1 MAMGRINGSSGSPPS
16 TSWQSGNQPGRLEG
30 SKVSMVSNMADETAQ
45 RGGLAREGSRAPGS
59 INIPFKLMTS
69 RIVDDLEP
77 DERCDKKRSKKQGG
91 DGGSAWSSR
100 NGLLVKREERGRAAF
115 CCGLVYQS
123 PRLQPP
129 FQPRLPRPIQSSQH
143 QHQGSTLL
151 LFASQPITSL
161 QRDYIVPGRT
171 PEVCC
176 GFVHL
181 DQCPV

>member
-1 MAMGRINGSSGSPPS
+1 MAMRRLNGSESSPPS
-16 TSWQSGNQPGRLEG
+16 TSWQSGNQPGRLLS

-59 INIPFKLMTS
+59 VNLPFKLMTS

-77 DERCDKKRSKKQGG
+77 DERCGKKRSKKQGG
-91 DGGSAWSSR
+91 DGWSAWSSR

-123 PRLQPP
+123 PGF

-143 QHQGSTLL
+143 QGSPSSPTYF
-151 LFASQPITSL
+151 FALQPITFTKKL
-161 QRDYIVPGRT
+161 YCTRPRT
-171 PEVCC
+171 SEVCC
-176 GFVHL
+176 
-181 DQCPV
+181 